1 MSPSETP
8 VMPEDAVDAVVEAA
22 AAETFIPAEP
32 TVPLAPEPA
41 PTADDTGN
49 ISLLSGVEVTATVE
63 LGQTRMLLRDVLKLH
78 RGSVIELD
86 KLVGQP
92 ADLLINNIVVARGEV
107 IVLNERF
114 GFRVSKFVSPT
125 ES

>member
-1 MSPSETP
+1 MITPESP
-8 VMPEDAVDAVVEAA
+8 VMPEATVETIPEPTPSEA
-22 AAETFIPAEP
+22 FIPSAAP
-32 TVPLAPEPA
+32 VPNTSPINTDES
-41 PTADDTGN
+41 N
-49 ISLLSGVEVTATVE
+49 INLLSGVEVTATVE

-92 ADLLINNIVVARGEV
+92 ADLLINNIIVARGEV

-114 GFRVSKFVSPT
+114 GFRVSKFVAPN